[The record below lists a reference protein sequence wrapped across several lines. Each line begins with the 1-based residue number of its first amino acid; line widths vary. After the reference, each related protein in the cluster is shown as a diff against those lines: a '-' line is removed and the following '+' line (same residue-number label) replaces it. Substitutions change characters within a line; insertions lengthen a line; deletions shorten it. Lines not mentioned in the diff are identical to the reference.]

1 MKRGEKLS
9 EGRRRERE
17 TERKTLF
24 MSSLLPRSMT
34 DLSVVVVVSL
44 LSQVRIL

>member
-1 MKRGEKLS
+1 MKGGEKLS

-24 MSSLLPRSMT
+24 MSLLPRSMT

>member
-1 MKRGEKLS
+1 MKGGEKLS

-17 TERKTLF
+17 REKPLF
-24 MSSLLPRSMT
+24 MSLLPRSMT